1 VEPDTDTDID
11 FADFFVN
18 AKVEARGT
26 VTNPSA
32 PADEAE
38 GGVE

>member
-1 VEPDTDTDID
+1 MESEDIVD
-11 FADFFVN
+11 LADFFVN
-18 AKVEARGT
+18 AKVEAHGT

>member
-1 VEPDTDTDID
+1 VEPETPEID
-11 FADFFVN
+11 LADFFVN
-18 AKVEARGT
+18 ARVEAFGT